1 MAITRSEGFVD
12 LRVSPSASGRSDEDS
27 VWPSFTDIMT
37 VVVLI
42 FLVSLVVILMRNTE
56 LVAQLSESVSQKQVM
71 TTQQGGL
78 ELRIAS
84 LGDEIAH
91 LRVALNQTETDRLAA
106 EQKTQLK
113 EGEIS
118 ALLDDV
124 SALKQ
129 LRTQLASEKATLA
142 EQKAGLGE
150 KLTTVTGEK
159 EQLTGQKAAL
169 LITQQELKGQVESLQ
184 QTRTTLEATRE
195 TLQGSLSVMQAEQ
208 AALATTTQAQA
219 REAASLAQ
227 ARDDLSKERD
237 ELTTQVTLLE
247 VTRGVLQVETS
258 ALRDELEGLLRTAV
272 NTERALE
279 ESKLTGEDLAARLA
293 ETALEYKLTKEEVA
307 YLRAQYADEVAA
319 FAKERELLV
328 SAHKEELD
336 ILRERHSNLEVQYN
350 RLVRPARSTIGRF
363 VVEVRFWKEGDV
375 RRYSLRPMADI
386 ETSVSE
392 SELHQQL
399 TALKARHA
407 DKLYTKVIP
416 DDNSLTHG
424 EAWSFT
430 EKILNRYDYYY
441 QN

>member
-1 MAITRSEGFVD
+1 
-12 LRVSPSASGRSDEDS
+12 
-27 VWPSFTDIMT
+27 
-37 VVVLI
+37 
-42 FLVSLVVILMRNTE
+42 
-56 LVAQLSESVSQKQVM
+56 
-71 TTQQGGL
+71 
-78 ELRIAS
+78 
-84 LGDEIAH
+84 
-91 LRVALNQTETDRLAA
+91 
-106 EQKTQLK
+106 
-113 EGEIS
+113 
-118 ALLDDV
+118 
-124 SALKQ
+124 
-129 LRTQLASEKATLA
+129 
-142 EQKAGLGE
+142 
-150 KLTTVTGEK
+150 
-159 EQLTGQKAAL
+159 
-169 LITQQELKGQVESLQ
+169 
-184 QTRTTLEATRE
+184 
-195 TLQGSLSVMQAEQ
+195 MQAEQ
-208 AALATTTQAQA
+208 AALTTTAQAQ
-219 REAASLAQ
+219 EATSLAQ

-407 DKLYTKVIP
+407 DKLYTKVMP